1 MMLDLFANDPAFG
14 LTSLTMAMNKF
25 PFMPGRIGALNLFS
39 ERRLS
44 TITTVIEVRNNRL
57 ALIPSQPRGAPPIA
71 NVEDR
76 RHMVPFV
83 IPHFPIRDAVMADQ
97 VLGVRAFGTEDQLLG
112 VQQVIDE
119 RLASM
124 SRKHD
129 VTLEWLRLGAVG
141 GIVVTRVNPA
151 TGVPEAQIDL
161 FDAFGVPQPPP
172 LNWPIIIPPF
182 VATVP
187 PRDEI
192 AYSNEL
198 TGMITGMVRDM
209 ANELGSGGFSYVHGL
224 AGPVFMDAF
233 VSHPEVRSTYLNQPA
248 ASEMRNPTWMRQV
261 AFREVIVEEY
271 RGQIGNIPFV
281 APDQCKFFP
290 VGVPDLFIEAYAPAD
305 YVETVNTLALPRY
318 AKQRVMDF
326 ERGIEMESQQNVLP
340 MCTIPNCLRT
350 AIATARP

>member
-1 MMLDLFANDPAFG
+1 MMLDIFGTDPAFSM
-14 LTSLTMAMNKF
+14 TSLTMAMNKF

-44 TITTVIEVRNNRL
+44 VITTVIEVRNNRL

-76 RHMVPFV
+76 RHLVPFV
-83 IPHFPIRDAVMADQ
+83 VPHFPIRDTVMADQ

-112 VQQVIDE
+112 VQQVVDE

-161 FDAFGVPQPPP
+161 YDAFGMVQPPP
-172 LNWPIIIPPF
+172 LNWPIIIPPGA
-182 VATVP
+182 VTVP
-187 PRDEI
+187 PRDEM
-192 AYSNEL
+192 AYGNEL
-198 TGMITGMVRDM
+198 TAMITGMVREI
-209 ANELGSGGFSYVHGL
+209 ANELGAGSFSYIHGI
-224 AGPVFMDAF
+224 AGSVFMDAF
-233 VSHPEVRSTYLNQPA
+233 AAHPEVRSTYLNQPA
-248 ASEMRNPTWMRQV
+248 ASALRDPTWMRQV
-261 AFREVIVEEY
+261 AYREVIIEEY

-290 VGVPDLFIEAYAPAD
+290 VGVPDLFVEIYAPAD
-305 YVETVNTLALPRY
+305 YIEAVNTLALPRY
-318 AKQRVMDF
+318 AKQRILDF
-326 ERGIEMESQQNVLP
+326 EKGVEMESQQNVLP
-340 MCTIPNCLRT
+340 MCTAPNVLRT